1 VAAIN
6 VMPFEPF
13 LRTALEPRAGTLGL
27 LENLRIN
34 LVSQD
39 GTAILAGFLAEECR
53 HPELLERFGQR
64 IGEPVRDRLLH
75 PLARGVRDGQL
86 WPHLDLE
93 AAVSL
98 VIGSLARRL
107 LALPVGPYD

>member
-1 VAAIN
+1 LNLAPAPWV
-6 VMPFEPF
+6 
-13 LRTALEPRAGTLGL
+13 L

-39 GTAILAGFLAEECR
+39 GTAILAGLLAEECR

-75 PLARGVRDGQL
+75 PLAQGVRDGQL

-98 VIGSLARRL
+98 LIGSLARRL
-107 LALPVGPYD
+107 PALPAGPYD